1 MCADGPELCAQMTRP
16 PHFACMCFLL
26 RSPLLLKPSFFFLP
40 QILMSFWGS
49 EILKV
54 RLCISFGV
62 FVFVLMVSGA
72 LVTLLIYQ
80 CLVCEDSGR
89 AWKDTRAPPPFQALQ
104 SWALNLASK
113 YVDCWIYAYG
123 MMHICEHL
131 VKQVLV
137 PHRCLIYNLLD
148 AIAFRHEQTWCLKMA
163 NNVNTQGFSG
173 LDTGPVQ
180 ERLTL
185 VFLGIMF
192 QHTKPTIKQSKKFH
206 CVRNAIQQLSLRT
219 FQSKSSGRRRTNRQR
234 NGRSG
239 MTAQSGLNGCCS
251 RSIDRLINCTGR
263 WYLIHHES
271 CSK

>member
-1 MCADGPELCAQMTRP
+1 MLWSPFAYQSFWPASVCADGPELCAQMTRP

-26 RSPLLLKPSFFFLP
+26 RSPLLLKPSFFLP

-54 RLCISFGV
+54 RLCISFGA

-148 AIAFRHEQTWCLKMA
+148 AIAFRHKQTWCLKMA

-185 VFLGIMF
+185 VFFWVLCFSIQNPPSNNPKSFIVWEMPFSSWACEPSKAKAPGEGG
-192 QHTKPTIKQSKKFH
+192 PTGSAMDG
-206 CVRNAIQQLSLRT
+206 V
-219 FQSKSSGRRRTNRQR
+219 GW
-234 NGRSG
+234 
-239 MTAQSGLNGCCS
+239 
-251 RSIDRLINCTGR
+251 RLKVVSMVVVPGP
-263 WYLIHHES
+263 LIVW
-271 CSK
+271 

>member
-1 MCADGPELCAQMTRP
+1 MCVYRWPASVCANDPELCAQMTRP

-26 RSPLLLKPSFFFLP
+26 RSPLLLKPSFFLP

-62 FVFVLMVSGA
+62 FVFVLMVSGT
-72 LVTLLIYQ
+72 LVILFIYQ

-89 AWKDTRAPPPFQALQ
+89 AWKNTRAPPPFQALQ

-137 PHRCLIYNLLD
+137 PHCGLIYNLLD
-148 AIAFRHEQTWCLKMA
+148 AIAFRHKQTWCLKMA

-173 LDTGPVQ
+173 LDTGPIQ

-185 VFLGIMF
+185 VFWGIMF
-192 QHTKPTIKQSKKFH
+192 QHTNFKTHHQTIQKVSLCEQCHSAVEPANLPKQKLREKEDQPAAQWTERDDGSKWS
-206 CVRNAIQQLSLRT
+206 QWLL
-219 FQSKSSGRRRTNRQR
+219 FQVHWSFDKLYR
-234 NGRSG
+234 
-239 MTAQSGLNGCCS
+239 
-251 RSIDRLINCTGR
+251 
-263 WYLIHHES
+263 
-271 CSK
+271 

>member
-1 MCADGPELCAQMTRP
+1 VCADDPPTALCLYVL
-16 PHFACMCFLL
+16 FA
-26 RSPLLLKPSFFFLP
+26 PVSFAFETFVFLP

-62 FVFVLMVSGA
+62 FVFVLMVSGT
-72 LVTLLIYQ
+72 LVILFIYQ

-89 AWKDTRAPPPFQALQ
+89 AWKNTRAPPPFQALQ

-113 YVDCWIYAYG
+113 YVDCCICAYG

-137 PHRCLIYNLLD
+137 PHCGLIYNLLD
-148 AIAFRHEQTWCLKMA
+148 AIAFRHKQTWCLKMA

-173 LDTGPVQ
+173 LDTGPIQ

-185 VFLGIMF
+185 VFWGIMF
-192 QHTKPTIKQSKKFH
+192 QHTNFKTHHQTIQKVSLCEQCHSAVEPANLPKQKLREKEDQPAAQWTERDDGSKWS
-206 CVRNAIQQLSLRT
+206 QWLL
-219 FQSKSSGRRRTNRQR
+219 FQV
-234 NGRSG
+234 
-239 MTAQSGLNGCCS
+239 
-251 RSIDRLINCTGR
+251 
-263 WYLIHHES
+263 H
-271 CSK
+271 